1 MPPGFRQAASQPASQ
16 PATMASPCVARTA
29 RCLSA
34 SARRPLARQ
43 TTAAASPASSS
54 SSPRANS
61 SSSSSTT
68 TTARGSRAYY
78 HSHEHPPS
86 PPFGPVDRDILA
98 AAYRHVPEHGFSL
111 RAIGLGAR
119 DAGYPDI
126 SASVLPDGGQFSL
139 IRYHLVAQR
148 ESLAARSRDL
158 LSDEAPLS
166 AAGVGEKVAALTW
179 ERLMGNKDVIHRWQE
194 ALAVMAQPSY
204 LPKSLAELAAL
215 SDDIWF
221 LAGDK
226 AVDPSW
232 YTKRAALSM
241 VYSSSELFMTN
252 DRSPNFLETR
262 QFLHRRLSEV
272 QSVGSTVGS
281 VGQWVGFTLSA
292 GVNVL
297 RSKGVPI

>member
-1 MPPGFRQAASQPASQ
+1 
-16 PATMASPCVARTA
+16 MASPCVARTA

-34 SARRPLARQ
+34 SARRPIARR
-43 TTAAASPASSS
+43 TAASASPA
-54 SSPRANS
+54 PRANKTVDSTS
-61 SSSSSTT
+61 S
-68 TTARGSRAYY
+68 SRAYY
-78 HSHEHPPS
+78 HSHDHPPS
-86 PPFGPVDRDILA
+86 PSFGPVDRDILA
-98 AAYRHVPEHGFSL
+98 AAYKHVPEHGFSL

-126 SASVLPDGGQFSL
+126 SASVLPDGQFSL

-148 ESLAARSRDL
+148 ERLADRSREL

-262 QFLHRRLSEV
+262 QFLHRRLGEV

-281 VGQWVGFTLSA
+281 VGQWVGFTLNA

>member
-1 MPPGFRQAASQPASQ
+1 
-16 PATMASPCVARTA
+16 MASPCISRAA
-29 RCLSA
+29 RCLA
-34 SARRPLARQ
+34 STARGPIARK
-43 TTAAASPASSS
+43 TATATAPASS
-54 SSPRANS
+54 PS
-61 SSSSSTT
+61 SSSLC
-68 TTARGSRAYY
+68 RRQQQQQQHYY
-78 HSHEHPPS
+78 HSYDHPS
-86 PPFGPVDRDILA
+86 TPPFGPVDREILA
-98 AAYRHVPEHGFSL
+98 AAYKHVPEHGFSL

-126 SASVLPDGGQFSL
+126 SSGILPDGQFSL
-139 IRYHLVAQR
+139 IHYHLVAQR
-148 ESLAARSRDL
+148 ERLADRSREL
-158 LSDEAPLS
+158 LEDDSLTS
-166 AAGVGEKVAALTW
+166 VGDKVAALTW
-179 ERLMGNKDVIHRWQE
+179 ERLVGNRDIIHRWQE
-194 ALAVMAQPSY
+194 ALAIMAQPSY

-252 DRSPNFLETR
+252 DRSPSFLETR
-262 QFLHRRLSEV
+262 QFLHRRLGEV
-272 QSVGSTVGS
+272 QSVGGTVGA
-281 VGQWVGFTLSA
+281 VGQWLGFTLNA

>member
-1 MPPGFRQAASQPASQ
+1 
-16 PATMASPCVARTA
+16 MASPCISRAA
-29 RCLSA
+29 RCLA
-34 SARRPLARQ
+34 STARGPIARK
-43 TTAAASPASSS
+43 TATAPASSPTS
-54 SSPRANS
+54 SLCR
-61 SSSSSTT
+61 
-68 TTARGSRAYY
+68 RQHY
-78 HSHEHPPS
+78 HSYDHPS
-86 PPFGPVDRDILA
+86 TPPFGPVDREILA
-98 AAYRHVPEHGFSL
+98 AAYKHVPEHGFSL

-126 SASVLPDGGQFSL
+126 SSGILPDGQFSL
-139 IRYHLVAQR
+139 IHYHLVAQR
-148 ESLAARSRDL
+148 ERLADRSREL
-158 LSDEAPLS
+158 LEDDSLTS
-166 AAGVGEKVAALTW
+166 VGDKVAALTW
-179 ERLMGNKDVIHRWQE
+179 ERLVGNRDIIHRWQE
-194 ALAVMAQPSY
+194 ALAIMAQPSY

-252 DRSPNFLETR
+252 DRSPSFLETR
-262 QFLHRRLSEV
+262 QFLHRRLGEV
-272 QSVGSTVGS
+272 QSVGGTVGA
-281 VGQWVGFTLSA
+281 VGQWVGFTLNA

>member
-1 MPPGFRQAASQPASQ
+1 
-16 PATMASPCVARTA
+16 MASPCVARTA

-34 SARRPLARQ
+34 SARRQ
-43 TTAAASPASSS
+43 TASSTSASSS
-54 SSPRANS
+54 SLRATNNNSNS
-61 SSSSSTT
+61 SSSSSK
-68 TTARGSRAYY
+68 RAY

-98 AAYRHVPEHGFSL
+98 AAYKHVPEHGFSL

-126 SASVLPDGGQFSL
+126 SASVLPDGQFSL

-148 ESLAARSRDL
+148 ERLADRSREVL
-158 LSDEAPLS
+158 LKDEAPLS

-262 QFLHRRLSEV
+262 QFLHRRLGEV
-272 QSVGSTVGS
+272 QSVGSTLGS
-281 VGQWVGFTLSA
+281 VGQWVGFTLNA

>member
-1 MPPGFRQAASQPASQ
+1 MAS
-16 PATMASPCVARTA
+16 SPCVARTA
-29 RCLSA
+29 RCLAA
-34 SARRPLARQ
+34 SARRPVARQ
-43 TTAAASPASSS
+43 TAPPASSL
-54 SSPRANS
+54 RAN
-61 SSSSSTT
+61 T
-68 TTARGSRAYY
+68 SRTY
-78 HSHEHPPS
+78 HSYDHPPP
-86 PPFGPVDRDILA
+86 PPFGAVERDILA
-98 AAYRHVPEHGFSL
+98 AAYKHVPEHGFSL

-126 SASVLPDGGQFSL
+126 SAGVLPDGQFSL
-139 IRYHLVAQR
+139 IRYHLVTQR
-148 ESLAARSRDL
+148 ERLADRSRELLEGASSPSLAGV
-158 LSDEAPLS
+158 DER
-166 AAGVGEKVAALTW
+166 VAALTW
-179 ERLMGNKDVIHRWQE
+179 ERLVGNKDIIHRWQE

-252 DRSPNFLETR
+252 DRSPSFLETR
-262 QFLHRRLSEV
+262 QFLHRRLGEV
-272 QSVGSTVGS
+272 QSAGGTIGS
-281 VGQWVGFTLSA
+281 VGQWVGFTFNA

>member
-1 MPPGFRQAASQPASQ
+1 
-16 PATMASPCVARTA
+16 MASPCVARTA

-34 SARRPLARQ
+34 SARRPIARQ
-43 TTAAASPASSS
+43 TAPASSS
-54 SSPRANS
+54 WRAN
-61 SSSSSTT
+61 TT
-68 TTARGSRAYY
+68 TPTSRAY

-86 PPFGPVDRDILA
+86 PPFGPVDRAILA

-126 SASVLPDGGQFSL
+126 SASVLPDGQFSL

-148 ESLAARSRDL
+148 ERLADRSREL

-252 DRSPNFLETR
+252 DRSPSFLETR
-262 QFLHRRLSEV
+262 QFLHRRLGEV
-272 QSVGSTVGS
+272 QSVGGTIGS